1 MATKVWNGATASFT
15 TDADWSGNVRPGAG
29 DVASITAGTVSL
41 DAAIPTPLTFQ
52 VSSSASSSPTLVVQ
66 DVDIPG
72 GTIINEVS
80 SGSDATLSIVGQ
92 VTNKGRVT
100 FSGDTQVL
108 TVGGSATASVLTNQ
122 SSILLNGQRAI
133 LRNSGNAS
141 LINNGIIAFD
151 AAAASPEL
159 ATVSLGIGGTG
170 SVLLNGP
177 VTVQFNGSVSNA
189 QTVVFEQGAANLQ
202 VNLFAGFQG
211 VLSGFGSDDRIT
223 AVGRRWDGVD
233 FTRNSTGG
241 VLTFKSQGTAV
252 GAVTFNGA
260 YTSLN
265 DFKLVQDSQASQA
278 SLTDITISTAP
289 PPARFLFTDTA
300 TGVSGTDPGT
310 AYTGP
315 VSYLQYQYLWSGTDG
330 VAISANTGNV
340 FLHGGAGDDALVAQ
354 SGSNVLDGGGGSNF
368 LIGASGTDGGT
379 DTFFVDE
386 RGGSVTWSTLV
397 NFHQGDAL
405 TIFGFTAG
413 VSTLPLIDNDGV
425 AGYSGATIHSEIG
438 GAGSG
443 VNGSVTFAG
452 YSLADL
458 QTKFSITPG
467 TIGDTNYL
475 YVYNHG

>member
-15 TDADWSGNVRPGAG
+15 IDADWSCGLRPVAG
-29 DVASITAGTVSL
+29 DIASITAGTLSL
-41 DAAIPTPLTFQ
+41 DAAVPTPLTFQ

-66 DVDIPG
+66 GVDIPG
-72 GTIINEVS
+72 GTTINEVS

-92 VTNKGRVT
+92 VTNKGRIA
-100 FSGDTQVL
+100 FSGDTQVI

-141 LINNGIIAFD
+141 LVNNGIIAFD
-151 AAAASPEL
+151 AATASPEL
-159 ATVSLGIGGTG
+159 ATVAFGVGGAG
-170 SVLLNGP
+170 SILLNGP
-177 VTVQFNGSVSNA
+177 VTLQFNSSVSST

-211 VLSGFGSDDRIT
+211 IVSGFGSDDRIT

-260 YTSLN
+260 YTSLDN
-265 DFKLVQDSQASQA
+265 FKVFQDSQSGLA
-278 SLTDITISTAP
+278 SLTDITTSTAP
-289 PPARFLFTDTA
+289 PPARLLFTDTA

-340 FLHGGAGDDALVAQ
+340 FLHGGAGDDALSAS

-368 LIGASGTDGGT
+368 LVGASGTDGGA

-386 RGGSVTWSTLV
+386 RGGSVTWSTLL

-413 VSTLPLIDNDGV
+413 TSTPPFTDGEG
-425 AGYSGATIHSEIG
+425 ATGYTGATIHSEIN
-438 GAGSG
+438 GASTG
-443 VNGSVTFAG
+443 VNGSVTFVG
-452 YSLADL
+452 YSVADV
-458 QTKFSITPG
+458 QSKFSVTTG
-467 TIGDTNYL
+467 SVGGTNYL
-475 YVYNHG
+475 YVLNHG